1 MIVFVLSI
9 PVGNEFVSRR
19 IPLFIVMK
27 TVLVLLFLSVVLSA
41 KQCDISNPVVCGFK
55 SACWNCMD

>member
-9 PVGNEFVSRR
+9 PAGNEFVSRR

-41 KQCDISNPVVCGFK
+41 KQCDISNHVVCGFK

>member
-9 PVGNEFVSRR
+9 PAGNEFVSRR
-19 IPLFIVMK
+19 IFIVMK

>member
-9 PVGNEFVSRR
+9 PAGNEFVSRR

-41 KQCDISNPVVCGFK
+41 KQCDISNPVVCGF
-55 SACWNCMD
+55 